1 MTILDI
7 FSGDHSINGKFA
19 GIVKKYSNTL
29 DKEAD
34 VWKISFEN
42 DESQVL
48 NLFSSYIECIYTAA
62 AIGLKNGHRYSEQE
76 DGATN
81 SGVKANILSSAW
93 RNWQNNFVEL
103 YRLMVLVDSSLN
115 LSHEERLK
123 KICGDFTED
132 QVDCEF
138 KYFMS
143 FAYGGLLD
151 LEKELS
157 EIHDCSG
164 LANFVS
170 RAFSEID
177 DEED

>member
-7 FSGDHSINGKFA
+7 FSGDHSINGRFA
-19 GIVKKYSNTL
+19 SLIKKYSDTT
-29 DKEAD
+29 DKAAEN
-34 VWKISFEN
+34 WKISFEN
-42 DESQVL
+42 DKSEVIK
-48 NLFSSYIECIYTAA
+48 LFSTYIECVYTAA
-62 AIGLKNGHRYSEQE
+62 SIGLKNGHRYSEHE
-76 DGATN
+76 DGV
-81 SGVKANILSSAW
+81 SSIDDRANILSSVW
-93 RNWQNNFVEL
+93 RKWQNNFVEL
-103 YRLMVLVDSSLN
+103 YRLMILVDPSLK
-115 LSHEERLK
+115 LSREERLK
-123 KICGDFTED
+123 KICGDFTKD

-143 FAYGGLLD
+143 FVYGGLLD
-151 LEKELS
+151 LDKELS

>member
-7 FSGDHSINGKFA
+7 FSGDHYVTGKFA
-19 GIVKKYSNTL
+19 SIIKKYSFTP
-29 DKEAD
+29 DKDAET
-34 VWKISFEN
+34 WKISFEN
-42 DESQVL
+42 DKGEETK
-48 NLFSSYIECIYTAA
+48 LFSSYIECVYTAA
-62 AIGLKNGHRYSEQE
+62 SIGLKNGHRYSEQE
-76 DGATN
+76 ESVPSVDDR
-81 SGVKANILSSAW
+81 ANILSSAW
-93 RNWQNNFVEL
+93 RNWQNKFVEL
-103 YRLMVLVDSSLN
+103 YRLMVLVDPSLN

-132 QVDCEF
+132 QIAAEY

-143 FAYGGLLD
+143 YAFGGLLD
-151 LEKELS
+151 LDKDLS